1 MSEEFKALR
10 SYRDSLLQQSDW
22 TQSVDSPLSESKKS
36 EWASYRQALRDI
48 SKTATPKI
56 SSPPLGLDLSSV
68 TFPEKPSK
76 NDQSRYKC
84 DPNGTKRLKKRYVP
98 F

>member
-1 MSEEFKALR
+1 MSEELKALR

-48 SKTATPKI
+48 TKTATPKI

-68 TFPEKPSK
+68 TFPEKPS
-76 NDQSRYKC
+76 
-84 DPNGTKRLKKRYVP
+84 
-98 F
+98 